1 MLRVPRVLG
10 TDELAH
16 PGSRDILLERHL
28 VGLHLA
34 EHLNVSRGDEI
45 ASLGGRGAASLTVPT
60 LRDRAAAGGFGCAP
74 SSSSV
79 LPAAP
84 VCSSRSTSVSSS
96 TGTSIGAPFCRA
108 SSSLARS
115 LTLDGETYVCLAS
128 LSLAK
133 NSA

>member
-45 ASLGGRGAASLTVPT
+45 ASLGGRSRKSATTRAISGSTPRKAATARGTIWMS
-60 LRDRAAAGGFGCAP
+60 P
-74 SSSSV
+74 SALQS
-79 LPAAP
+79 
-84 VCSSRSTSVSSS
+84 
-96 TGTSIGAPFCRA
+96 
-108 SSSLARS
+108 ARS
-115 LTLDGETYVCLAS
+115 NAARAEARLC
-128 LSLAK
+128 
-133 NSA
+133 

>member
-96 TGTSIGAPFCRA
+96 TGTSISWQTYLKCSA
-108 SSSLARS
+108 SLA
-115 LTLDGETYVCLAS
+115 AS
-128 LSLAK
+128 AAAYTSDCEFTE
-133 NSA
+133 